1 MEESNHL
8 SETLALELVAQQ
20 TSIPV
25 PHVRRLVQSKYSK
38 VIAMEHIPGK
48 QLSVVWPTLSWS
60 GRVRIAFIIHSY
72 IRQLRKIQH
81 PRSTIP
87 GPLGGP
93 DEGGKIC
100 QSPLFGQVVETRGPF
115 KTYADLT
122 HFFNDRLARTV
133 KSEARTLESQGKP
146 PSSVDSPTT
155 FDDSQPLVL
164 THQDLNPR
172 NFIVGD
178 DGHLWL
184 VDWAWAGF
192 YPPWFEF
199 VAMRRQTE
207 NEERVTRKKNPD
219 WDVMIPFICGQFFE

>member
-1 MEESNHL
+1 
-8 SETLALELVAQQ
+8 
-20 TSIPV
+20 
-25 PHVRRLVQSKYSK
+25 
-38 VIAMEHIPGK
+38 MEHIPGQ
-48 QLSVVWPTLSWS
+48 QLSVVWPTLSWF
-60 GRVRIAFIIHSY
+60 GRVRIAFTMHSY
-72 IRQLRKIQH
+72 IRQLRKIRH
-81 PRSTIP
+81 PRSTVP

-93 DEGGKIC
+93 DEGGEIC

-115 KTYADLT
+115 ARYADLT
-122 HFFNDRLARTV
+122 HFFNERLTLSL
-133 KSEARTLESQGKP
+133 KSEHKP
-146 PSSVDSPTT
+146 VSSLDSLTT

-199 VAMRRQTE
+199 VATRKQAK
-207 NEERVTRKKNPD
+207 NEERVTGGKNPE
-219 WDVMIPFICGQFFE
+219 WDAMIPFVCGWFFGQEKWRNRMARSLDWA